1 MAESKAEQIKEQSR
15 YLRGTI
21 AETLRSDASDEAIQE
36 YLKSVVL
43 QKEDRHH
50 LGSPR
55 EIPNGVEEANPP
67 SRFISRGEPEF
78 VQPERS
84 MSCIGG

>member
-1 MAESKAEQIKEQSR
+1 MAESKTEQIKEQSR

-21 AETLRSDASDEAIQE
+21 AETLRSDASEEAIQE
-36 YLKSVVL
+36 YLKSLVF

-50 LGSPR
+50 IG
-55 EIPNGVEEANPP
+55 A
-67 SRFISRGEPEF
+67 PEF
-78 VQPERS
+78 VHPQRS